1 MNFRVETTSETV
13 TLTARQL
20 VEMLVIQSAKPNRP
34 WASASPKLADELTR
48 LLESRGM
55 LRTISMRELVT
66 VAIDTGYYLNTFLRK
81 NNVQLEEDNAIQG
94 PVDGA
99 NGDA

>member
-1 MNFRVETTSETV
+1 
-13 TLTARQL
+13 
-20 VEMLVIQSAKPNRP
+20 
-34 WASASPKLADELTR
+34 
-48 LLESRGM
+48 M